1 MATYGAKYLQ
11 AGVFAETA
19 ADVSAEA
26 FPKYG
31 KVMNLGPLVQVTD
44 SITYSEAKNY
54 GDDELQEYANE
65 FQELTVDA
73 EMTEMPLA
81 SAAAIYGAAL
91 DESTQDLSYGSE
103 DAAPYIGLAFYTKK
117 QVKTNGVTSVCFQGV
132 YYPKLKASRQG
143 ATYST
148 KGQSITFANGK
159 AHFVGSAPANGKY
172 QVFSKNFTSEE
183 EAKAWVDAKIKAST

>member
-11 AGVFAETA
+11 AGVFAESD

-31 KVMNLGPLVQVTD
+31 KVVNLGPLVQVTD
-44 SITYSEAKNY
+44 SITYAEAKNY

-65 FQELTVDA
+65 FQEMTVDV
-73 EMTEMPLA
+73 EMTEMPMA
-81 SAAAIYGAAL
+81 TAAAIYGASL
-91 DESTQDLSYGSE
+91 DESSEDLSYGTGDE
-103 DAAPYIGLAFYTKK
+103 APYIGLAFYTKK
-117 QVKTNGVTSVCFQGV
+117 QIKINGVTSVHYQGV
-132 YYPKLKASRQG
+132 YYPKLKGSRQG

-159 AHFVGSAPANGKY
+159 AHFVGSASANGKY
-172 QVFSKNFTSEE
+172 QVFSKNFTSET
-183 EAKAWVDAKIKAST
+183 EAKAWVDAKIKVTS

>member
-11 AGVFAETA
+11 AGVFAESN

-31 KVMNLGPLVQVTD
+31 KVVNLGPLVQVTD
-44 SITYSEAKNY
+44 SITYAEAKNY

-65 FQELTVDA
+65 FQEMTVDV
-73 EMTEMPLA
+73 EMTEMPMA
-81 SAAAIYGAAL
+81 TAAAIYGASL
-91 DESTQDLSYGSE
+91 DESSEDLSYGTGDE
-103 DAAPYIGLAFYTKK
+103 APYIGLAFYTKK
-117 QVKTNGVTSVCFQGV
+117 QIKINGVTSVHYQGV
-132 YYPKLKASRQG
+132 YYPKLKGSRQG

-172 QVFSKNFTSEE
+172 QVFSKNFNTEA
-183 EAKAWVDAKIKAST
+183 EAKGWVDAKIKTTS

>member
-11 AGVFAETA
+11 AGVFAETD

-31 KVMNLGPLVQVTD
+31 KVVNLGPLVQVTD
-44 SITYSEAKNY
+44 SITYAEAKNY

-65 FQELTVDA
+65 FQEMTVDA
-73 EMTEMPLA
+73 EMTEMPMA
-81 SAAAIYGAAL
+81 TAAAIYGASL
-91 DESTQDLSYGSE
+91 DESSEDLSYGTGDE
-103 DAAPYIGLAFYTKK
+103 APYIGLAFYTKK
-117 QVKTNGVTSVCFQGV
+117 QIKINGVTSVHYQGV
-132 YYPKLKASRQG
+132 YYPKLKGSRQG

-172 QVFSKNFTSEE
+172 QVFSKNFTSET
-183 EAKAWVDAKIKAST
+183 EAKAWVDAKIKVTS